1 MIGEPL
7 AVFLV
12 IAFVVLASVWL
23 EERTRA
29 VRAAGSVLTA
39 IVLAALLSNL
49 GVLPARSAAYDV
61 LGGVVV
67 NLGIALILLGVD
79 VQSVIRAGPRMLAA
93 FSLGTAGTVL
103 GAIVGA
109 MLLGGAIGPETWKLA
124 GQYTGTYIGGGVN
137 MVAVGRGLETS
148 PDLFSAAVAADNVTT
163 ALWMA
168 VCLVLPGLLGRW
180 WRAVDSRGGTLDD
193 GRPPTVDGRSSS
205 VSGGTAVQHE
215 FTATARG
222 VTLLDTAALAVIAFG
237 AVWTSERLA
246 ALLPLPAVLWL
257 TTIALGLAQTGPV
270 RRLAGGPM
278 LGNYA
283 LHLFL
288 AALGAQSLVGEI
300 LRVGPAVFWFTVVVV
315 GVHGLVLFGGGRALR
330 LDLPTLAVASQANVG
345 GPASAMAVATA
356 RGYSDRVLPGVAVG
370 LLGYAVGNYLGFV
383 VAGLLRG
390 WI

>member
-1 MIGEPL
+1 MITGPL
-7 AVFLV
+7 PVFLV
-12 IAFVVLASVWL
+12 IALVVLASVWL
-23 EERTRA
+23 EERTRV
-29 VRAAGSVLTA
+29 VRAVGSVLTA
-39 IVLAALLSNL
+39 IVLAALLSNI
-49 GVLPARSAAYDV
+49 GVLPPRSAAYDV
-61 LGGVVV
+61 LGGIVV

-93 FSLGTAGTVL
+93 FALGAVGTVA

-109 MLLGGAIGPETWKLA
+109 LVLAGAIGPETWKLA

-163 ALWMA
+163 ALWMGI
-168 VCLVLPGLLGRW
+168 CLVLPVALRRW
-180 WRAVDSRGGTLDD
+180 WPDGGARPATDEQPSAAVPG
-193 GRPPTVDGRSSS
+193 
-205 VSGGTAVQHE
+205 VSTAAQHE
-215 FTATARG
+215 FVATTRRVAL
-222 VTLLDTAALAVIAFG
+222 VDIAALVVIAFG
-237 AVWTSERLA
+237 AVWASERLA
-246 ALLPLPAVLWL
+246 ALVPLPAVLWL
-257 TTIALGLAQTGPV
+257 TTIALLLAQAAPV

-288 AALGAQSLVGEI
+288 AALGAQSLVAEI

-315 GVHGLVLFGGGRALR
+315 GLHGLVLFGGGRALR

-356 RGYSDRVLPGVAVG
+356 RGYPDRLLPGVAVG
-370 LLGYAVGNYLGFV
+370 LLGYAVGNYAGFA
-383 VAGLLRG
+383 VAGLLQR
-390 WI
+390 IV